1 MRVEIPFVVLNRR
14 GTPVEGANVTVY
26 KRLDYDSNGNVY
38 GLSSADAS
46 GATYTYVTDYAHDLV
61 VGNTVTVTGSSLAS
75 YNVSSAVI
83 TAIPAL
89 NSFTVEGGTSNP
101 GIPAISNGKVVKTPV
116 TPAKLY
122 TTSDVTNFAVI
133 TNPLSD
139 AYGRI
144 NGWLNEG
151 QYVIVISG
159 LNLSAV
165 QYFEAVAGDSQT
177 DGFTRSGVTL
187 STNGISFGDKL
198 ILSSSN
204 GEVQLSANEGTNG
217 YSTTFDAYYPHAP
230 TSGLMVLASIS
241 DPVNLGTTGTVT
253 LTPAQTV
260 TLTSAS
266 VASGAPIDGRY
277 DMTYTASAVH
287 SLSVGTTVDISGA
300 ANSSY
305 NGVFTINAVT
315 STTFTVLGPP
325 STPGTNPSFSSG
337 AALTGDT
344 TGGQAYQVTYSA
356 KVPAQTITS
365 ASTTASSTTVTV
377 TTAIAPVKGQGI
389 SAIKTSDGSILIA
402 PNEAT
407 ITAVV
412 LTSGTTYSLTISK
425 AATGTSSGGATVTLS
440 TGILFN
446 SATSVRAVSNY
457 DDSLVSCTL
466 PAFASSSSSTVSS
479 IFGQKNRNMASFSDI
494 ASNAAFTNPN
504 FDTNTTG
511 WTATNSTITR
521 DTVVYDSPG
530 SPASLRW
537 DNTGASDPVGFGDT
551 LTGTLTGSFEAGKT
565 YTITW
570 RTKATQLYWHEVYF
584 GNGSDVA
591 FHRIVNKGVENWAT
605 VNETSLPTAT
615 VTWTPAATVSGAT
628 LKFDDRSTFFG
639 GTYGTGMFWF
649 DQFEIR
655 ATDTGVERLR
665 LTLNSLVE
673 DLKKYGIIS

>member
-83 TAIPAL
+83 TSVPSL
-89 NSFTVEGGTSNP
+89 NSFTVEGATSNP
-101 GIPAISNGKVVKTPV
+101 GIPAISDGKVVKTPV

-122 TTSDVTNFAVI
+122 TTSDVANFAVI

-151 QYVIVISG
+151 QYVIQISG
-159 LNLSAV
+159 LNLSAI

-177 DGFTRSGVTL
+177 GEFTRSGVTL
-187 STNGISFGDKL
+187 STNAISFGDNI
-198 ILSSSN
+198 ILSASEGEIQLSSN
-204 GEVQLSANEGTNG
+204 QGTDG
-217 YSTTFDAYYPHAP
+217 YSTTFNAYYPHAP
-230 TSGLMVLASIS
+230 TSGLMTLASIS
-241 DPVNLGTTGTVT
+241 DPVNLANSGTVT
-253 LTPAQTV
+253 LTPIQSV

-266 VASGAPIDGRY
+266 VAAGAPIDGRY
-277 DMTYTASAVH
+277 DMTYTTSATH
-287 SLSVGTTVDISGA
+287 SLTVGTTVDISGA
-300 ANSSY
+300 ANASY
-305 NGVFTINAVT
+305 NGVFTINGVT
-315 STTFTVLGPP
+315 GTTFTVLGPP

-337 AALTGDT
+337 AAITGDT
-344 TGGQAYQVTYSA
+344 TGGQSYEVTYSA
-356 KVPAQTITS
+356 KVPAQTITG
-365 ASTTASSTTVTV
+365 ATTASNTTVTV
-377 TTAIAPVKGQGI
+377 TTAIAPVKGQGV
-389 SAIKTSDGSILIA
+389 SAIKTSDSSILIA
-402 PNEAT
+402 PNVAT
-407 ITAVV
+407 ITTVTLV
-412 LTSGTTYSLTISK
+412 SGTTYELTIST

-440 TGILFN
+440 PGVLFN
-446 SATSVRAVSNY
+446 SGTAVRAISNSG
-457 DDSLVSCTL
+457 DGSLPACTL
-466 PAFASSSSSTVSS
+466 PAFLSSSSSAVGS
-479 IFGQKNRNMASFSDI
+479 IFGRKNRDLSSFSDI
-494 ASNAAFTNPN
+494 SSTAAFTNPN

-511 WTATNSTITR
+511 WTAGSSAIAR

-537 DNTGASDPVGFGDT
+537 DNTGSSDAVGFGDS
-551 LTGTLTGSFEAGKT
+551 LTGTLTGTFEAGKT
-565 YTITW
+565 YTISW
-570 RTKATQLYWHEVYF
+570 RTKATQQYWHYVYF
-584 GNGSDVA
+584 GKDSDLA
-591 FHRIVNKGVENWAT
+591 FHQVANQGIQNWAT
-605 VNETSLPTAT
+605 VTAGVFNST
-615 VTWTPAATVSGAT
+615 ITWTPSATVSGAT
-628 LKFDDRSTFFG
+628 LTFDDRSAFFG

-649 DQFEIR
+649 DQFTIR

-665 LTLNSLVE
+665 LTLNYLVE